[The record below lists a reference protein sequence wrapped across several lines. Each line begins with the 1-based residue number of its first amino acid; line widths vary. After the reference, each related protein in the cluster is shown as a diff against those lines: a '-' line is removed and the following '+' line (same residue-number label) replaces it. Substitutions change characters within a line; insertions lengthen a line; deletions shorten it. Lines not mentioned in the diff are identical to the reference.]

1 MRRLSPSTSASE
13 PKAGSSKLLI
23 VLAFASGGI
32 LSLMTLCNAV
42 MAAGTSGHFS
52 SLAAH
57 GTGTVAALI
66 LLALLPK
73 ARGAWRGGAPLW
85 AYAGGLM
92 GAMTVIL
99 GVIAV
104 NSPLALS
111 GMIALGL
118 LGQTLYSLLADRFGW
133 FGLPVRRP
141 DLRDGAVVALI
152 LAGCRLIM
160 FGGAA

>member
-1 MRRLSPSTSASE
+1 MTDKTFSPPPSSAT
-13 PKAGSSKLLI
+13 GSSKLYL
-23 VLAFASGGI
+23 VLAFASGGL

-42 MAAGTSGHFS
+42 VAAGTSGHFS

-57 GTGTVAALI
+57 ATGTVAALL
-66 LLALLPK
+66 LLAVLPK
-73 ARGAWRGGAPLW
+73 ARGPWRGGAPIW
-85 AYAGGLM
+85 AFAGGIM

-118 LGQTLYSLLADRFGW
+118 LGQTIYSLLADRFGW
-133 FGLPVRRP
+133 FGLPRRRP
-141 DLRDGAVVALI
+141 DLRDAAVVALI
-152 LAGCRLIM
+152 LAGCLLIV
-160 FGGAA
+160 FGGKA